1 MHGAVVTPGYWHKTS
16 LDLVDITPWHDMWH
30 IVEAV
35 TMVTMGPISYMCK
48 DIKVELCYKRF
59 KTIYDCRW
67 EVYVK
72 TPVYK
77 NIIAM

>member
-1 MHGAVVTPGYWHKTS
+1 
-16 LDLVDITPWHDMWH
+16 
-30 IVEAV
+30 
-35 TMVTMGPISYMCK
+35 MVTMGPISYMCK

-77 NIIAM
+77 NIIAICHVK